1 MAIREILKQGEP
13 ALSKVC
19 HPVTVFDQKLWDLLD
34 DMKETLADAGGL
46 GLAGP
51 QVGILRRVAIVVNE
65 KDEMLE
71 LVNPEIIAQQGE
83 QDGLEGCLSVPGL
96 WGFVKRPAWVKV
108 KALDRNGKEI
118 WRFEVV
124 HPTRAVEV
132 ADIDGDGKPEVL
144 CGTRYMWATV
154 LDHQGNKLWGGRFG
168 VGCRAIA
175 APLNGQGKTR
185 NVVIGIDSGKVT
197 FHDRNGQEF
206 NSFLTGDEIFMM
218 DTAVPRN
225 GREDVFV
232 ASYNGYVYRFAPD
245 GKLVWCRAL
254 PDSVV
259 VVRALPDGG
268 AVAGTIGGDVC
279 ILTPDGK
286 IRGQVKFHGRIA
298 DILVDGKELRVV
310 SQGGEIATLN
320 F

>member
-108 KALDRNGKEI
+108 KALDRNGKE
-118 WRFEVV
+118 FEVEGTEITARCFCHELAHLV
-124 HPTRAVEV
+124 GHLYTELA
-132 ADIDGDGKPEVL
+132 GKL
-144 CGTRYMWATV
+144 Y
-154 LDHQGNKLWGGRFG
+154 
-168 VGCRAIA
+168 
-175 APLNGQGKTR
+175 
-185 NVVIGIDSGKVT
+185 
-197 FHDRNGQEF
+197 
-206 NSFLTGDEIFMM
+206 NSEELEQMM
-218 DTAVPRN
+218 DEEEEQA
-225 GREDVFV
+225 
-232 ASYNGYVYRFAPD
+232 
-245 GKLVWCRAL
+245 
-254 PDSVV
+254 
-259 VVRALPDGG
+259 
-268 AVAGTIGGDVC
+268 
-279 ILTPDGK
+279 
-286 IRGQVKFHGRIA
+286 
-298 DILVDGKELRVV
+298 
-310 SQGGEIATLN
+310 
-320 F
+320 

>member
-108 KALDRNGKEI
+108 KALDRNGKE
-118 WRFEVV
+118 FEVEGTEITARCFC
-124 HPTRAVEV
+124 HELAHL
-132 ADIDGDGKPEVL
+132 DGHLYTEL
-144 CGTRYMWATV
+144 A
-154 LDHQGNKLWGGRFG
+154 
-168 VGCRAIA
+168 
-175 APLNGQGKTR
+175 
-185 NVVIGIDSGKVT
+185 
-197 FHDRNGQEF
+197 
-206 NSFLTGDEIFMM
+206 
-218 DTAVPRN
+218 
-225 GREDVFV
+225 
-232 ASYNGYVYRFAPD
+232 
-245 GKLVWCRAL
+245 GKLYN
-254 PDSVV
+254 SE
-259 VVRALPDGG
+259 
-268 AVAGTIGGDVC
+268 
-279 ILTPDGK
+279 
-286 IRGQVKFHGRIA
+286 
-298 DILVDGKELRVV
+298 ELE
-310 SQGGEIATLN
+310 QMIDEEEEQA
-320 F
+320 